1 MGWQF
6 IAVRMGM
13 GIVPRRKDRLVLR
26 MVWCLGVRVVK
37 GMVLIEFAVPV
48 FVRAGPGL
56 R

>member
-13 GIVPRRKDRLVLR
+13 RIVTRGKHRLVLR
-26 MVWCLGVRVVK
+26 MMRCLGVRVVE
-37 GMVLIEFAVPV
+37 GMVLVEFAVPV

-56 R
+56 G